1 MSSTDTF
8 YTFIEKMFV
17 LSLQESTDIHKSVTY
32 KRICFVSE
40 QILSKSEDW
49 CGGFWFDSH

>member
-17 LSLQESTDIHKSVTY
+17 LSLQESTDIHKSVAY
-32 KRICFVSE
+32 ERICFVFE
-40 QILSKSEDW
+40 QILNKSED
-49 CGGFWFDSH
+49 